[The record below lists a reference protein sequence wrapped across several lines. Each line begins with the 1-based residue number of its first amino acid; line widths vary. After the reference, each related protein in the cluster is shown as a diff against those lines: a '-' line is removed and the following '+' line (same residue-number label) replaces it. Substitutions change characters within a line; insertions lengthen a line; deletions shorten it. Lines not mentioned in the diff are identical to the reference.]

1 MGVLICERDPP
12 RRLSRHIT
20 LIRERIA
27 YPLLQAYIEGYLQAM
42 LDRTFRQDYLRVKL
56 SNDQV
61 ILKNLPPNSRLT
73 SEIIEETRN
82 FLIGEGLI
90 EGDSHA
96 AVARSR
102 RFRGEDNSLLPIARA
117 LAEQLVIVIIVH
129 KLHVRACQLLHL
141 RTSEKEKPLPV
152 EKPLPLP
159 EEHKPKKE
167 GGGNIRSIIRKGAFH
182 LALSS
187 ALAWVDGRLCRRIPN
202 PFMRKIV
209 SAFILSFV
217 TERRL

>member
-1 MGVLICERDPP
+1 
-12 RRLSRHIT
+12 
-20 LIRERIA
+20 
-27 YPLLQAYIEGYLQAM
+27 M

-61 ILKNLPPNSRLT
+61 VLKNLPPNSRLT

-102 RFRGEDNSLLPIARA
+102 RFRGEQDNSLLPILRA
-117 LAEQLVIVIIVH
+117 LAEQLVIVVIVH

-141 RTSEKEKPLPV
+141 RTSEKKKPVQEEKPVLPKE
-152 EKPLPLP
+152 EKT
-159 EEHKPKKE
+159 KKE
-167 GGGNIRSIIRKGAFH
+167 GGGNIRSIVQKGALH

-187 ALAWVDGRLCRRIPN
+187 GLAWIDGRLCRRIPN
-202 PFMRKIV
+202 SFARKIV